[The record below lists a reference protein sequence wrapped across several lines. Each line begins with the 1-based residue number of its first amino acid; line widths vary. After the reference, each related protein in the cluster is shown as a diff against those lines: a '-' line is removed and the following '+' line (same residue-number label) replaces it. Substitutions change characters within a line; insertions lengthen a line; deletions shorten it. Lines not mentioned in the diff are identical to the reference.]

1 MRRREDREAI
11 YYKVR
16 ERGTGKILLILLLEK
31 KKGTLSAEEKKR
43 WLLKIKNTKRNKF
56 QSNRL
61 HSVH

>member
-16 ERGTGKILLILLLEK
+16 ESGAGEKLTNFATGKKRNSLRRREK
-31 KKGTLSAEEKKR
+31 EMA
-43 WLLKIKNTKRNKF
+43 LKTKSTNRNKF

-61 HSVH
+61 HPVH